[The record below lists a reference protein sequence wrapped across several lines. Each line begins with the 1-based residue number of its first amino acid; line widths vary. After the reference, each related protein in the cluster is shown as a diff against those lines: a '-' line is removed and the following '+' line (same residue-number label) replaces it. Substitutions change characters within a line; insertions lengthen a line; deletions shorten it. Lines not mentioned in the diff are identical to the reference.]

1 MKSASNALLK
11 QRRRASLLVAC
22 LVLIWGCNWPVNKVV
37 LSHISPLWFAC
48 LRVAMGSV
56 SLFLVQAFR
65 TEGVKLP
72 ARADLPVVLSIGLV
86 QVAAVMALVQL
97 GLANVPAGRSAI
109 LSYTTP
115 VWVVPG
121 AILILGERL
130 RLAKS
135 IALLLGLAGVAVM
148 FNPAAFDWSD
158 HTAVVGNGYLLAAA
172 ALWAGSI
179 IHVRAHRWQGTPL
192 TLAPWQML
200 IGLIPLFALAW
211 SVEGPPPHVSFS
223 LGTLVL
229 AIYSGPLITAFPFWA
244 LVTVSRTLPA
254 VTTSLTLLLVP
265 MIGLLSS
272 VIFLTEQINATLIVG
287 PLLILGAVA
296 AVSVADAKEAG
307 QQLFDR

>member
-121 AILILGERL
+121 AILILGECL
-130 RLAKS
+130 RLAKL

-265 MIGLLSS
+265 VIGLLSS

-287 PLLILGAVA
+287 LLLIVSAIT
-296 AVSVADAKEAG
+296 AVSVADVKETG
-307 QQLFDR
+307 PQLFDR

>member
-158 HTAVVGNGYLLAAA
+158 HAAVVGNGYLLAAA

-244 LVTVSRTLPA
+244 LVTVSRTLPV

-265 MIGLLSS
+265 VIGLLSS

-287 PLLILGAVA
+287 LLLIVSAIT
-296 AVSVADAKEAG
+296 AVSVADVKETG
-307 QQLFDR
+307 PQLFDR

>member
-1 MKSASNALLK
+1 MKSASITLSK
-11 QRRRASLLVAC
+11 QRRHASLLVAC

-48 LRVAMGSV
+48 LRVAMGSI

-192 TLAPWQML
+192 ILAPWQML